1 MLTQTSFDVNSQLFD
16 WGDFFYRSRTKSRGD
31 WFRVDKKYPCPTCN
45 KSHGCM
51 VSKDGKVSICLRT
64 SSEKPV
70 KSKAMRG
77 AQGGWIHFLTEAQFT
92 ERPVQKEQTTH
103 QHLASPSVRNE
114 FYAQLLKD
122 NPLSSDD
129 EAYLLSCGVTRLDEY
144 GTLYKKLSDYK
155 GTRRLPDDTELGIP
169 GVFASK
175 SGLKRYLNVNKT
187 GIMMAVKDAAGLIV
201 GIEIRLD
208 IESRMKSDGERYQPL
223 SSSYKAD
230 DSWGV
235 SADTKQY
242 NVVRGDDDSIIYITE
257 GRKKGEVIANRLR
270 STALCVHGVS
280 NWQRIVRDIPE
291 LFANTK
297 TFVVAYDMD
306 RDDNSHVKDAFESLL
321 DALKRLQVYD
331 IKVAKWN
338 PEHKGID
345 DALLAGELI
354 DLETYSKSTELY
366 SSEQAYKMMRQDMKK
381 VLLNPDGRI
390 HAYVVTVGG
399 GKTQAAIDEINEM
412 QRSGGW
418 FKKEDGKDAR
428 VLWLT
433 DDNYRL
439 LEEAEL
445 KFHEPPS
452 RVEGRTPKESDFQCD
467 NYEPVKLAM
476 ASHSNV
482 FESVCKTC
490 PFLQTC
496 NYMKNTRRIIEKDKF
511 VIGVK
516 SSFFNDSSRLEKF
529 DIIIVDES
537 MTNTIFKTKTISLD
551 DLRVQWKLLQ
561 HCENVTGASGI
572 SAAYESVQY
581 YKRIVRSLA
590 DELKQDT
597 LSDDQMYRE
606 LDVSAYVSEEMPLQW
621 HTHPSF
627 IKESGI
633 EFPKIFLDDLPKSK
647 VYIFGGEIHLHIP
660 QTSIIEKLK
669 GKTVLNLDATPSK
682 IKLKA
687 FGDVIYHE
695 YRLKEY
701 YNLYQVTNVQGTKR
715 QLEQTNT
722 NEFLGAIKAI
732 SSMGERQSTLVL
744 STKKFIGLMNSD
756 EDIQVLDVDGGWYGN
771 HTRGLNSWEN
781 IDNIILAGN
790 FCRNLSFMQMQQK
803 TLEFMGIEADLHNLI
818 EEDTL
823 NEMIQA
829 AGRGRAA
836 RRAHKPL
843 NLFVLT
849 KRKLPEYY
857 HVKEYFTLQQL
868 AGIAETDQ
876 QSANRERHEEAVQ
889 KVTDYVYSNLP
900 AGKFIGELSASE
912 VAKGSGVHRVTAG
925 PIIRKLYDVQ
935 LVNMMSVFTEESA
948 ELVNKLVK
956 KLRPPTPSEM
966 RTLGIFLTDGEAP
979 IYNTSNRGALTDVNL
994 TEAEWMFLYLN
1005 PSVGVNHTKW
1015 RRFLDAVYQ
1024 GNIKEQITLA
1034 EMIGVSRVAVG
1045 KYTDKLLEALE
1056 LYRTNNPQPDVVMEH
1071 VDEWVPGEHKW
1082 ILTKW
1087 FESVDLQDEEQSAIM
1102 MSITGEDLET
1112 TQVLINS
1119 IIYSFFKVDDAELV
1133 RKGYVMAVELY
1144 SKWLNIMWD
1153 SEIGD

>member
-1 MLTQTSFDVNSQLFD
+1 MLTQTMMDVNSSPFD
-16 WGDFFYRSRTKSRGD
+16 WGDYFYRSRSKARGD
-31 WFRVDKKYPCPTCN
+31 WFRVDKKYPCPTCH
-45 KSHGCM
+45 KHHGCM
-51 VSKDGKVSICLRT
+51 VSKDGKASICLRT
-64 SSEKPV
+64 TSEKPV

-77 AQGGWIHFLTEAQFT
+77 AQGGWIHFLTEAQYT
-92 ERPVQKEQTTH
+92 ERPANKEQTT
-103 QHLASPSVRNE
+103 QQALASASVRHQ
-114 FYAQLLKD
+114 FYSQLLKD
-122 NPLSSDD
+122 NPLSNED
-129 EAYLLSCGVTRLDEY
+129 EAYLKSCGITRLDEY
-144 GTLYKKLSDYK
+144 GTLKRTLSDYK

-187 GIMMAVKDAAGLIV
+187 GIMMAVKDATGLIV

-230 DSWGV
+230 DAWGV

-242 NVVRGDDDSIIYITE
+242 NVVRGADDSIVYITE
-257 GRKKGEVIANRLR
+257 GRKKGEVIAEKLG

-280 NWQRIVRDIPE
+280 NWQRVVRDIPDF
-291 LFANTK
+291 FANTK

-306 RDDNSHVKDAFESLL
+306 KGENEHVKQAFESLL

-331 IKVAKWN
+331 VKIANWSKK
-338 PEHKGID
+338 HKGID

-354 DLETYSKSTELY
+354 DLDTYSKSTELY
-366 SSEQAYKMMRQDMKK
+366 SSEQAYKLMRQDMKQ

-412 QRSGGW
+412 QRSGDW

-445 KFHEPPS
+445 KFFEPPS
-452 RVEGRTPKESDFQCD
+452 RVEGRTPKESDFKCD

-516 SSFFNDSSRLEKF
+516 SSFFNDSTRLEKF

-537 MTNTIFKTKTISLD
+537 MTNSIFKTKTISLD
-551 DLRVQWKLLQ
+551 DLRTQWKLLQ
-561 HCENVTGASGI
+561 YSENIAVDGGI
-572 SAAYESVQY
+572 NAAYESAQY

-590 DELKQDT
+590 DELKQDS
-597 LSDDQMYRE
+597 LEDDQMWRE
-606 LDVSAYVSEEMPLQW
+606 LDMSAYVTDKAPMQW

-627 IKESGI
+627 IKDSGI
-633 EFPKIFLDDLPKSK
+633 EFPKMFLDDLPKSK
-647 VYIFGGEIHLHIP
+647 AYIFGGEIHLHIP

-682 IKLKA
+682 IKLAA

-701 YNLYQVTNVQGTKR
+701 CNIYQVTNVQGTKR
-715 QLEQTNT
+715 QLEQTN
-722 NEFLGAIKAI
+722 NPEFIGAIKTI
-732 SSMGERQSTLVL
+732 STMGERTSTLVL
-744 STKKFIGLMNSD
+744 STKRFIGMMNRD
-756 EDIQVLDVDGGWYGN
+756 EDIQYLDIDGGWYGN

-790 FCRNLSFMQMQQK
+790 FCRNLSYMQMQQR
-803 TLEFMGIEADLHNLI
+803 TLEFMGITADLHTLI

-836 RRAHKPL
+836 RRKHKPL

-849 KRKLPEYY
+849 KRALPEYY

-868 AGIAETDQ
+868 AGLADTDQ
-876 QSANRERHEEAVQ
+876 QSANRERHLEAVE
-889 KVTDYVYSNLP
+889 KVTNFVMKNLNE
-900 AGKFIGELSASE
+900 GQWIGELNASE
-912 VAKGSGVHRVTAG
+912 VANGCGVHRVTVG
-925 PIIRKLYDVQ
+925 PALRKLYDAQ
-935 LVNMMSVFTEESA
+935 LVNTMTVFTEETA

-956 KLRPPTPSEM
+956 KLRAPTASEL
-966 RTLGIFLTDGEAP
+966 RTLGIFLQDDQAP
-979 IYNTSNRGALTDVNL
+979 IYNTSNRGALADVNF
-994 TEAEWMFLYLN
+994 TEAEWMYLYLN

-1024 GNIKEQITLA
+1024 QNIREQTALA
-1034 EMIGVSRVAVG
+1034 EVLDISRPSVG
-1045 KYTDKLLEALE
+1045 KYTDKLLESLE
-1056 LYRTNNPQPDVVMEH
+1056 LYRTNNPAPEVVMEH
-1071 VDEWVPGEHKW
+1071 VDDWVPGEHKW
-1082 ILTKW
+1082 LLTKW
-1087 FESVDLQDEEQSAIM
+1087 FESVDLEDPKQANIM
-1102 MSITGEDLET
+1102 MQITGEDLET
-1112 TQVLINS
+1112 TQVMINS
-1119 IIYSFFKVDDAELV
+1119 IIYSFFKVKDAALV
-1133 RKGYVMAVELY
+1133 HQGYVMAVAMY

-1153 SEIGD
+1153 ADFGD